1 MSRQSASLQHRVQRI
16 VLPSHMHSQG
26 AKAPP
31 RPQQH
36 RREGNWLV
44 VTAASLLHHSPKIT
58 SFVLDSCSRS
68 SYGNENCRWPSSGH
82 HGHHHKR
89 GGVKQHSGLF
99 YLNKPRNTPI
109 STRRRHIAPCLEG
122 GCNTQHDHSQSGPL
136 SAHRKTRGGDSPYQ
150 QRPQRPQRP
159 QHSSRMV
166 SPWIH
171 G

>member
-1 MSRQSASLQHRVQRI
+1 MRRHSASLQQCVQRNM
-16 VLPSHMHSQG
+16 LQSHMHLRG
-26 AKAPP
+26 AKAPH

-82 HGHHHKR
+82 HGHHRKR
-89 GGVKQHSGLF
+89 GGVKQHSELF
-99 YLNKPRNTPI
+99 YLNNPRNTHI
-109 STRRRHIAPCLEG
+109 STRRQHFAPCLEG
-122 GCNTQHDHSQSGPL
+122 GCNTQHDHGFSQWPSECTTQKARRQLAVPTNTP
-136 SAHRKTRGGDSPYQ
+136 RPQ
-150 QRPQRPQRP
+150 QR
-159 QHSSRMV
+159 SRMV